1 MGDLNSPTLIVALL
15 QVKAEPWQSIY
26 EKGQLPTWIQK
37 CPDSIQIVNVYGK
50 QPNNFIRSLDKFHEK
65 LRWNS
70 YLRLILNIFDRFLN
84 VFLRKMN
91 NPKWTAKKDEKV
103 INLNIE
109 VTSTNLT
116 LPNVEIALF
125 KYFLNSTDAN
135 YLYISNTS
143 SYLNLDNL
151 LKLIESFPKE
161 KVYGGTMVQTPQVKF
176 ASGANRIISRDLVKY
191 LVDNFNKWEFQ
202 YLCDLS
208 MGKLLAG
215 QNLNE
220 VEIPSLGFKSVSE
233 ILETD
238 LSSIKS
244 SPHFRLKSGTLKS
257 RSDHLLM
264 QKIHEIIYP

>member
-1 MGDLNSPTLIVALL
+1 MGDLSSQTLVVALQ

-50 QPNNFIRSLDKFHEK
+50 RPNNLIRSLDKFHEK

-70 YLRLILNIFDRFLN
+70 YLRPIPNLFDRFLN
-84 VFLRKMN
+84 IFLRNMN
-91 NPKWTAKKDEKV
+91 NPKWTTGKDGKV
-103 INLNIE
+103 INLNVE

-125 KYFLNSTDAN
+125 RYFLNSTDAN

-143 SYLNLDNL
+143 SYLNLDTL
-151 LKLIESFPKE
+151 LKLVESFPKE
-161 KVYGGTMVQTPQVKF
+161 KVYGGTMVQAPQVKF
-176 ASGANRIISRDLVKY
+176 ASGANRILSRDLVIY
-191 LVDNFNKWEFQ
+191 LVDNFNKWKFQ

-208 MGKLLAG
+208 MGKLLAD

-220 VEIPSLGFKSVSE
+220 VEIPSLAFTSVSE
-233 ILETD
+233 ISETD
-238 LSSIKS
+238 QSAIKS

-257 RSDHLLM
+257 RNDHLLM
-264 QKIHEIIYP
+264 QKIHEIIYR